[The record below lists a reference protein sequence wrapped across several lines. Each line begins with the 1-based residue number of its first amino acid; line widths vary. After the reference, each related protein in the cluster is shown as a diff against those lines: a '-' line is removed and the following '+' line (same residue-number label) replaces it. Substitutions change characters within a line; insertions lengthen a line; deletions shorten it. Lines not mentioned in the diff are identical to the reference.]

1 MQQPLCGLALLL
13 GSLIVTPGMTL
24 AAANSGEDA
33 ADLRRFVQ
41 SVVETNPRVQAARAA
56 LESSGAQRRAASR
69 PLYNPELTLDAENAS
84 SDTRSVGISQSIDWG
99 GKRTARTAVAES
111 NRQVVEAEYRATQ
124 WQVTVEL
131 LEGLA
136 QYQTGLARDRLAAE
150 RVDITDQF
158 ATLAR
163 RRFDAGDLNQ
173 VESDL
178 ATLALTDARIQQATA
193 AAGLAEARQVV
204 RNLSPHAPPKRW
216 PALPAQLPKLPASAA
231 DPAALVLT
239 LPGVQAARRQ
249 VDAADATVDLR
260 RRQRRPDPTVSLAG
274 GKEDDDTLVG
284 LNLSIPLFV
293 RNRFSHEVTAAM
305 ADRNQAQQIADD
317 LLQRA
322 HARLISATERY
333 ELARD
338 AWQDWERTGQ
348 VSLTRQSDQLQRLW
362 EAGELGT
369 TDYLVQL
376 RQTLDV
382 RASALDLRQ
391 TLWRAWFEWLWAS
404 GQVTHWLDQ
413 GAAQ

>member
-1 MQQPLCGLALLL
+1 MHQPLCGLVLLL

-24 AAANSGEDA
+24 AAVNSGEDA

-56 LESSGAQRRAASR
+56 LEASGAQRSAASR

-84 SDTRSVGISQSIDWG
+84 SDTRSIGISQTFDWG
-99 GKRTARTAVAES
+99 SKRTARTAVAES
-111 NRQVVEAEYRATQ
+111 NRQVVEAQYRATQ

-136 QYQTGLARDRLAAE
+136 RYQSGLARDRLAAE
-150 RVDITDQF
+150 RVDLTDQF

-204 RNLSPHAPPKRW
+204 RSLSPHAPPGRW
-216 PALPAQLPKLPASAA
+216 PTLPAQLPKLPTSAA
-231 DPAALVLT
+231 DPEALVLT
-239 LPGVQAARRQ
+239 LPDVQAARRQ
-249 VDAADATVDLR
+249 VDATDATVDLR
-260 RRQRRPDPTVSLAG
+260 RRERRPDPTISLAG
-274 GKEDDDTLVG
+274 GKEDDDTMVG

-293 RNRFSHEVTAAM
+293 RNRFNHEVTAAM
-305 ADRNQAQQIADD
+305 ADRDQAQQIADD

-322 HARLISATERY
+322 RARLISATERY

-338 AWQDWERTGQ
+338 AWQDWESTGQ

-362 EAGELGT
+362 QAGELST

-391 TLWRAWFEWLWAS
+391 TLWRAWFEWLSAS
-404 GQVTHWLDQ
+404 GQVTHWLAQ
-413 GAAQ
+413 GAAR